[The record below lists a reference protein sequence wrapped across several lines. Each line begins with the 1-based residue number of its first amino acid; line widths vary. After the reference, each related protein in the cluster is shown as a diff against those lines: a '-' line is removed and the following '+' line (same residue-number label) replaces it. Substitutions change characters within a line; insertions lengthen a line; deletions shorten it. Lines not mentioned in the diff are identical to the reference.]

1 MKGRFGN
8 AILDIKMKVQY
19 KLSNNTMK
27 VQHQTSNLSDECMKY
42 QNERVIL
49 KNQRAPLCLRYKP
62 TISLQTEATLWFMFF
77 QTDKKMAT
85 DTTVSEHHKLIYKS
99 LKDTTIKI
107 AEFFHLLYQ
116 CHCFTMVDTPPCQ
129 SVPHYFFE
137 IPTKR
142 HLVERC

>member
-1 MKGRFGN
+1 MYE
-8 AILDIKMKVQY
+8 I
-19 KLSNNTMK
+19 S
-27 VQHQTSNLSDECMKY
+27 
-42 QNERVIL
+42 NERIIL
-49 KNQRAPLCLRYKP
+49 KIKEHLCASD
-62 TISLQTEATLWFMFF
+62 ISANHIITNRSNIVFMFF
-77 QTDKKMAT
+77 QTDKKMAM
-85 DTTVSEHHKLIYKS
+85 DTTASQHHKLIYKS
-99 LKDTTIKI
+99 LKDTTIQI